1 MDCSPP
7 GSSVH
12 EDSPGK
18 NTGVGCHA
26 FLQGIFPTQ
35 GSNPGLP
42 HCVCISI
49 YLCIYIYIYIH
60 PLVDEHFYFQFLAIA
75 NKIIWKFMYK
85 TFYGHMLS
93 FFLDKYLWVE
103 WLDHKKGIGFT
114 VQEIANLF
122 QNNCTTLYSH
132 QQVYKSS
139 SFSASS
145 PTLVIVNIFK
155 FSNSS
160 RCKVISHCCLNF
172 NFPK

>member
-1 MDCSPP
+1 MSSRCAALCLVAQLCLTLWDSMDCSPP

-49 YLCIYIYIYIH
+49 YLCIYIYIH

-75 NKIIWKFMYK
+75 NKVIWKFMYK

-114 VQEIANLF
+114 FQEIANLF

-132 QQVYKSS
+132 QQCTRVP
-139 SFSASS
+139 ASLH
-145 PTLVIVNIFK
+145 PHQHL
-155 FSNSS
+155 
-160 RCKVISHCCLNF
+160 L
-172 NFPK
+172 